1 MKSRSTAT
9 PDLFGTFEPPR
20 HPTVVRWEAELAK
33 LPVGTRSVANIARGE
48 EGLTPPTTISLFA
61 KPPQG
66 PLRPLGRPVLWEEE
80 LDDWL
85 RAQKIAVA
93 TKEQEA
99 LRFSKLLGCYLSSAF
114 LHCGAPLVDA
124 ALVELVTKRKDLP
137 EAAKALRGLSN
148 SPLPEPNASSLSHVA
163 AALTKL
169 AAAVRQVA
177 TTQKGALASLD
188 AAIARYSASRTWR
201 PGALR

>member
-1 MKSRSTAT
+1 M
-9 PDLFGTFEPPR
+9 L
-20 HPTVVRWEAELAK
+20 L
-33 LPVGTRSVANIARGE
+33 
-48 EGLTPPTTISLFA
+48 A
-61 KPPQG
+61 KPPRG
-66 PLRPLGRPVLWEEE
+66 PLRPLGGPVLWEEE

-85 RAQKIAVA
+85 RAQKVAVA

-124 ALVELVTKRKDLP
+124 ALVELVTKRRKDLP
-137 EAAKALRGLSN
+137 EAAKALRGLST

-169 AAAVRQVA
+169 AAAVRQVD
-177 TTQKGALASLD
+177 TTPKGALASLD

-201 PGALR
+201 PGASR